1 MGGARAKLRREVILE
16 LELGRNLRMELVLG
30 KMGLIGKW
38 VFRWILTN
46 STVFQAML
54 VAQSFL
60 IILNPCS
67 VQLPWWCLILLL
79 SQKSFSL
86 GRALATAR
94 YSNIFSPIILF
105 PFHDYSWTKE
115 LPEGRTTSLSYKECR
130 LLSVGYGGRSIQR
143 APQ

>member
-1 MGGARAKLRREVILE
+1 
-16 LELGRNLRMELVLG
+16 MELVLG
-30 KMGLIGKW
+30 KMGLIEKW
-38 VFRWILTN
+38 IFRWIVTN
-46 STVFQAML
+46 STLFQAML

-79 SQKSFSL
+79 LQKSFSL

-105 PFHDYSWTKE
+105 PFHDYSLGQGT
-115 LPEGRTTSLSYKECR
+115 P
-130 LLSVGYGGRSIQR
+130 
-143 APQ
+143 

>member
-1 MGGARAKLRREVILE
+1 MRREMILE

-30 KMGLIGKW
+30 KMRLIGKW
-38 VFRWILTN
+38 VFGWILTS

-67 VQLPWWCLILLL
+67 VQLPWWYLILLL
-79 SQKSFSL
+79 LQKSFSL

-94 YSNIFSPIILF
+94 YFNIFSPIILF
-105 PFHDYSWTKE
+105 PFHDYS
-115 LPEGRTTSLSYKECR
+115 LG
-130 LLSVGYGGRSIQR
+130 
-143 APQ
+143 